1 MWSTNWI
8 LIYLFVPLLTLGQVS
23 SFTLTIRNV
32 PVALEES
39 VTLPIE
45 GSYSLLHYL
54 SLAFEQGLQ
63 NLQTFTTTYYPGQ
76 GFYVF
81 AINGDESVPNDYG
94 WQVTDNGT
102 IVTVG
107 LDSYFPTDGSNIM
120 VAMVEVPKFLLT
132 VENTFN
138 ENLLNVSVRLPVRE
152 GRTLIQYLPDA
163 IKRQDTA
170 LLSFSATYEPSK
182 GYTVNIIN
190 DVAENKAD
198 KTYWSVLKF
207 GVALE
212 IVVSQYV
219 PVPDDEITFRFAT
232 YSGLQP
238 PSPSAVPLPNNTPPT
253 PQQATINYTIINNI
267 MDPTFSNMITLA
279 VDAGSPMINYMERAC
294 DTRSAEFKSFSV
306 MYMVEFDG
314 YFVYAVNGVVADWQ
328 TTYWILTNNTDQIT
342 AGVSNYVPVAAE
354 SLALTYTYVP
364 DNANTTTEATP
375 A

>member
-8 LIYLFVPLLTLGQVS
+8 LIYLFVPLLTLG
-23 SFTLTIRNV
+23 
-32 PVALEES
+32 
-39 VTLPIE
+39 
-45 GSYSLLHYL
+45 
-54 SLAFEQGLQ
+54 
-63 NLQTFTTTYYPGQ
+63 FTTTYYPGQ

-170 LLSFSATYEPSK
+170 LLS
-182 GYTVNIIN
+182 
-190 DVAENKAD
+190 
-198 KTYWSVLKF
+198 
-207 GVALE
+207 
-212 IVVSQYV
+212 QYV

-279 VDAGSPMINYMERAC
+279 VDAGSPMINYMERAL
-294 DTRSAEFKSFSV
+294 

-342 AGVSNYVPVAAE
+342 AE